1 MKPKP
6 LSFGVLC
13 LVMAIVPAQAEFLTN
28 FLSLLKG
35 PSATEG
41 IAIPRPISGSGAERV
56 ESPAPPESLTEVELP
71 AVGENEPVAGKALS
85 SKSETL
91 QSEHSIPGW
100 DGRRLNILGIDRT
113 DFPDILV
120 LMQVKD
126 HQGLPALQV
135 DLDGFQLTE
144 DEAPQP
150 VFDVGPCTPAR
161 YPGEPLSLVLLV
173 DTSGSMQ
180 KFIDRVQASIYRFT
194 QKLRDDDQLALVGFC
209 NQPVLITPLTSNKK
223 KMLKGIYR
231 LNPRGFTALYDS
243 LYMGVENLSSCG
255 GRKAIILLTDGKDDD
270 GTGAQLSRTPLN
282 NAIMAA
288 QRSHIPVFTIGLG
301 EEISQST
308 LEKIADE
315 TGGEYLFAPNGAD
328 LDDLYSEIASELGRG
343 DEGYYRLTYRATE
356 SHKDGSDRTI
366 IIRYED
372 ATAIATYP
380 APKKLWPF

>member
-1 MKPKP
+1 MKPKS

-13 LVMAIVPAQAEFLTN
+13 LVMAIVPAQAEFLAN
-28 FLSLLKG
+28 FLNLLKG
-35 PSATEG
+35 PSATPG
-41 IAIPRPISGSGAERV
+41 VAIPRAISGSGAESV
-56 ESPAPPESLTEVELP
+56 EPPTEVASPENVEISEAPEKAIVPASELF
-71 AVGENEPVAGKALS
+71 
-85 SKSETL
+85 
-91 QSEHSIPGW
+91 QSEASIPEW
-100 DGRRLNILGIDRT
+100 DGRRLNILGIDRS

-126 HQGLPALQV
+126 HQGLPELQV
-135 DLDGFQLTE
+135 NLEGFQVTE

-150 VFDVGPCTPAR
+150 VIEVGPCTPAR

-194 QKLRDDDQLALVGFC
+194 QRLRDDDQLALVGFC

-243 LYMGVENLSSCG
+243 LYTGVQNLQSCG

-270 GTGAQLSRTPLN
+270 GTGAQLSRTPLDS
-282 NAIMAA
+282 AIMAA
-288 QRSHIPVFTIGLG
+288 QRNHLPVYTIGLG
-301 EEISQST
+301 EEVSQST
-308 LEKIADE
+308 LEKIANE
-315 TGGEYLFAPNGAD
+315 TGGEYLFSPNAAD
-328 LDDLYSEIASELGRG
+328 LDDLYTEIANELGRG
-343 DEGYYRLTYRATE
+343 EEGYYRLTYRATE
-356 SHKDGSDRTI
+356 ANKDGSDRTL

-372 ATAIATYP
+372 GTAIASYP
-380 APKKLWPF
+380 APRKLWPF

>member
-1 MKPKP
+1 M
-6 LSFGVLC
+6 
-13 LVMAIVPAQAEFLTN
+13 I
-28 FLSLLKG
+28 
-35 PSATEG
+35 
-41 IAIPRPISGSGAERV
+41 
-56 ESPAPPESLTEVELP
+56 
-71 AVGENEPVAGKALS
+71 
-85 SKSETL
+85 
-91 QSEHSIPGW
+91 
-100 DGRRLNILGIDRT
+100 
-113 DFPDILV
+113 
-120 LMQVKD
+120 
-126 HQGLPALQV
+126 
-135 DLDGFQLTE
+135 
-144 DEAPQP
+144 
-150 VFDVGPCTPAR
+150 
-161 YPGEPLSLVLLV
+161 
-173 DTSGSMQ
+173 
-180 KFIDRVQASIYRFT
+180 RFT
-194 QKLRDDDQLALVGFC
+194 WGWK
-209 NQPVLITPLTSNKK
+209 T
-223 KMLKGIYR
+223 
-231 LNPRGFTALYDS
+231 
-243 LYMGVENLSSCG
+243 SSCG

-380 APKKLWPF
+380 APKNSGPSELPFQNLSQVAGSSRLRMSVFMTFTTMNTLNATIRNSNTVLRNMP